1 MDRLAKA
8 PINLYYETNKVKTI
22 LENFDPLESVTSDG
36 IVNQLGQVINGNAPI
51 KENTDCA
58 GAGGSHGG
66 NGGYG
71 GI

>member
-1 MDRLAKA
+1 MVKGNQ
-8 PINLYYETNKVKTI
+8 PIQ
-22 LENFDPLESVTSDG
+22 G
-36 IVNQLGQVINGNAPI
+36 
-51 KENTDCA
+51 NTDCA